1 MNSILTRLSIA
12 FFVITLGLAVTVGWF
27 SLRSAEQF
35 VIESEQKLNRDLAAT
50 LSSEFQPFLN
60 DSIDAEAIE
69 ERIAYLTGINPRIDI
84 YLLGANGMIKAHFV
98 PSGAEPVVGT
108 LATEE
113 MDAFLAG
120 AQLPLLG
127 RDPLDATSVKPFSVA
142 PIEIMGEAGCYLYVV
157 LGSDR
162 YDTVASMLEDSFI
175 LQTLLRNVAIV
186 VVLSI
191 LIGIVLFSLLTR
203 RIRSI
208 SETVG
213 RIEAGERDARV
224 GLRGKD
230 DLSQLGASIDHMA
243 ETLEHNLVQLERED
257 VLRRELV
264 ANVSHDL
271 RSPLASIRGYLETI
285 LIKSET
291 ASREDILTY
300 VQTAM
305 SSSERLSRLVD
316 DLFELSKLDA
326 NQVTPHP
333 EPFNLQDLVQDVVMM
348 FQPNAAAKEITLQ
361 VDTGEE
367 GCMASGDIGLVERAM
382 SNLIDNAIK
391 YTPMGGTVTIS
402 ARWDGNQVQIGVSDT
417 GIGISEDDIPHI
429 FDRFYIADKSRHDS
443 TSGSTGLGLAIAKK
457 IVELHD
463 SVLSVQSRL
472 NAGTT
477 FSFSLPTV

>member
-271 RSPLASIRGYLETI
+271 RSPLASIRGYLET
-285 LIKSET
+285 S
-291 ASREDILTY
+291 
-300 VQTAM
+300 
-305 SSSERLSRLVD
+305 
-316 DLFELSKLDA
+316 
-326 NQVTPHP
+326 
-333 EPFNLQDLVQDVVMM
+333 
-348 FQPNAAAKEITLQ
+348 
-361 VDTGEE
+361 
-367 GCMASGDIGLVERAM
+367 
-382 SNLIDNAIK
+382 
-391 YTPMGGTVTIS
+391 
-402 ARWDGNQVQIGVSDT
+402 
-417 GIGISEDDIPHI
+417 
-429 FDRFYIADKSRHDS
+429 
-443 TSGSTGLGLAIAKK
+443 
-457 IVELHD
+457 
-463 SVLSVQSRL
+463 
-472 NAGTT
+472 
-477 FSFSLPTV
+477 

>member
-12 FFVITLGLAVTVGWF
+12 FFLLTLGLVVFVGWL
-27 SLRSAEQF
+27 SLQSAQQF
-35 VIESEQKLNRDLAAT
+35 VVESEQKLNRDLATT

-60 DSIDAEAIE
+60 DDIDSEAIE

-98 PSGAEPVVGT
+98 PSGREPVVGS

-120 AQLPLLG
+120 AQLPLMG
-127 RDPLDATSVKPFSVA
+127 RDPLDESSMKPFSVA

-162 YDTVASMLEDSFI
+162 YDSVASMLENSFI
-175 LQTLLRNVAIV
+175 LQTLIRNVAIV
-186 VVLSI
+186 LVLSI
-191 LIGIVLFSLLTR
+191 LIGVILFSFLTR

-208 SETVG
+208 SDTVG

-224 GLRGKD
+224 GLQGKD
-230 DLSQLGASIDHMA
+230 DLAQLGSSIDNMA
-243 ETLEHNLVQLERED
+243 DTLERNMQQLERED

-285 LIKSET
+285 LIKADS
-291 ASREDILTY
+291 ASREDMLTY
-300 VQTAM
+300 VETAM
-305 SSSERLSRLVD
+305 RSSERLSRLID

-326 NQVTPHP
+326 NQITPNP
-333 EPFNLQDLVQDVVMM
+333 EPFNLADLVQDVVMM
-348 FQPNAAAKEITLQ
+348 FQPNASARDINLLI
-361 VDTGEE
+361 DTDSD

-391 YTPMGGTVTIS
+391 YTPTGGSVTIS
-402 ARWDGNQVQIGVSDT
+402 AQWDGSQVQIGVSDT
-417 GIGISEDDIPHI
+417 GIGISEEDIPHI

-443 TSGSTGLGLAIAKK
+443 VEGSTGLGLAIAKK

-463 SVLSVQSRL
+463 GVLSVKSRM

-477 FSFSLPTV
+477 FSFSLPAV

>member
-12 FFVITLGLAVTVGWF
+12 FFVITLGLAITVGWF
-27 SLRSAEQF
+27 SLQSAEQF
-35 VIESEQKLNRDLAAT
+35 VIESEQKLNRGLAST
-50 LSSEFQPFLN
+50 LSSEFQPFVN
-60 DSIDAEAIE
+60 DGIDAEAIE

-84 YLLGANGMIKAHFV
+84 YLLGGNGMIKAHFV
-98 PSGAEPVVGT
+98 PSGREPVVGT
-108 LATEE
+108 LATQE
-113 MDAFLAG
+113 MDDFLAG

-127 RDPLDATSVKPFSVA
+127 RDPLDAESMKPFSVA

-157 LGSDR
+157 LGSDE

-175 LQTLLRNVAIV
+175 MRTLIRNVLIV
-186 VVLSI
+186 LGLSI
-191 LIGIVLFSLLTR
+191 LIGIVLFSFLTR

-208 SETVG
+208 SDTVQK
-213 RIEAGERDARV
+213 IEAGERAARV
-224 GLRGKD
+224 QLNGRD
-230 DLSQLGASIDHMA
+230 DLAQLGMSIDNMA
-243 ETLEHNLVQLERED
+243 ETLERNMEELERED

-285 LIKSET
+285 LIKSDT
-291 ASREDILTY
+291 ASKEDIMTY

-305 SSSERLSRLVD
+305 RSSERLSRLVD

-326 NQVTPHP
+326 NQVTPQP
-333 EPFNLQDLVQDVVMM
+333 EPFNLADLVQDVVMM
-348 FQPNAAAKEITLQ
+348 FQPNADARKITLHA
-361 VDTGEE
+361 DTGSA

-391 YTPMGGTVTIS
+391 YTPQGGDVTVS
-402 ARWDGNQVQIGVSDT
+402 ARWDGSQVQIGVSDT
-417 GIGISEDDIPHI
+417 GIGISEEDIPHI

-443 TSGSTGLGLAIAKK
+443 TAGSTGLGLAIAKK

-463 SVLSVQSRL
+463 SVLSVHSRL